1 MDICSPDI
9 SVMSAVGA
17 QASLANCFTAPYAS
31 DFHHMGTMYTKPL
44 SVMKIWQQ
52 YGNRTTSHPSWLQRR
67 WL

>member
-9 SVMSAVGA
+9 SAMSVVGA
-17 QASLANCFTAPYAS
+17 PVSLANCFTAPYAS

-52 YGNRTTSHPSWLQRR
+52 VWPQDNFPPSWLQRR